1 MPIFRNTI
9 RKLRR
14 ERVRRVD
21 RVFEII
27 LKVFFVGYFLF
38 TLSAWLSY
46 RPAFRIG
53 AIQIEGA
60 RAIDEKSVHTV
71 LEAQLAR
78 RLLWKIDR
86 NNALLY
92 PRSGMRLAI
101 MAIDTRIKS
110 ADLVVSDKQLAVHLS
125 EYSPA
130 LLWCPPESA
139 AATATTTITAGCY
152 FADSVGHIFA
162 PAPEYSGNPFLIF
175 VTTRSDKNKNE
186 ILLQE
191 EFVKIN
197 IFLHKLDDF
206 FLTPR
211 MVRQSGANDFTIT
224 TDQSW
229 EIRWSSARNPEED
242 AHNLALVLE
251 NLSKDHMS
259 TSTLKSVDLRF
270 GNKVFYR

>member
-9 RKLRR
+9 RKSRR
-14 ERVRRVD
+14 ERVRHVD

-27 LKVFFVGYFLF
+27 FKVFIVGYFLF
-38 TLSAWLSY
+38 VLSAWLSY
-46 RPAFRIG
+46 RPTFRIEE
-53 AIQIEGA
+53 IQIEGA

-92 PRSGMRLAI
+92 PRSGMHLAI
-101 MAIDTRIKS
+101 MAVDTRIKS

-125 EYSPA
+125 EYSPSF
-130 LLWCPPESA
+130 LWCPPESA
-139 AATATTTITAGCY
+139 VATTTTVTAGCY
-152 FADSVGHIFA
+152 FADSAGHIFA
-162 PAPEYSGNPFLIF
+162 PAPEYSGNPFLVF
-175 VTTRSDKNKNE
+175 LTTRSDKDKSA
-186 ILLQE
+186 ILPQE
-191 EFVKIN
+191 EFAKIN
-197 IFLHKLDDF
+197 IFLRKLNDF

-211 MVRQSGANDFTIT
+211 TVRQSGANDFTIT

-229 EIRWSSARNPEED
+229 EIRWSSARNLEED
-242 AHNLALVLE
+242 ARNLALVLQ
-251 NLSKDHMS
+251 NLNGDHIS